1 VLLAFAAINLLID
14 QLGNMCHNQL
24 IAVEKM
30 VIPAIISTVHIL
42 SLILMAGLALTLH
55 GGLWGLYIASMIAG
69 IGRMLAYWWMV
80 WRLKIRPSFPIDR
93 RIARSLVID
102 GAPLA
107 LSALLTL
114 AYTHTDKLLTTALI
128 GTEGTGNLTAGFVI
142 VFGITELLS
151 ITVLVAVFPLMSR
164 AYASG
169 MREMFNFMVE
179 KLSFFNLLVSLPIGI
194 YMSLLAVPLASLL
207 FGPDFTRVA
216 GIMRILIWYTVVNM
230 IAAVFAQGLIIQ
242 HRQRRLLTIR
252 TGGLL
257 VNIVLN
263 LILLP
268 RMGVNGSAT
277 ANLIAES
284 GVLLLM
290 LRSFDL
296 PAEWWQRGISHLWR
310 LALAGVGLAVML
322 LLMSGIH
329 PLLAAIIGAPVYLG
343 LILVSGAIAKDDWD
357 LIYRMSIAMPGGTVI
372 GRYWKR
378 ELV

>member
-1 VLLAFAAINLLID
+1 
-14 QLGNMCHNQL
+14 
-24 IAVEKM
+24 
-30 VIPAIISTVHIL
+30 
-42 SLILMAGLALTLH
+42 
-55 GGLWGLYIASMIAG
+55 
-69 IGRMLAYWWMV
+69 
-80 WRLKIRPSFPIDR
+80 
-93 RIARSLVID
+93 
-102 GAPLA
+102 
-107 LSALLTL
+107 
-114 AYTHTDKLLTTALI
+114 
-128 GTEGTGNLTAGFVI
+128 
-142 VFGITELLS
+142 
-151 ITVLVAVFPLMSR
+151 
-164 AYASG
+164 
-169 MREMFNFMVE
+169 
-179 KLSFFNLLVSLPIGI
+179 
-194 YMSLLAVPLASLL
+194 
-207 FGPDFTRVA
+207 
-216 GIMRILIWYTVVNM
+216 MRILIWYTVVNM

-378 ELV
+378 ELI

>member
-1 VLLAFAAINLLID
+1 
-14 QLGNMCHNQL
+14 
-24 IAVEKM
+24 
-30 VIPAIISTVHIL
+30 
-42 SLILMAGLALTLH
+42 
-55 GGLWGLYIASMIAG
+55 MIAG
-69 IGRMLAYWWMV
+69 IGRMLAYWWIV
-80 WRLKIRPSFPIDR
+80 WRLKIHPAFPIDR
-93 RIARSLVID
+93 RIARSLLID

-242 HRQRRLLTIR
+242 HHQRRLLAIR

-268 RMGVNGSAT
+268 RLGVNGSAT

-284 GVLLLM
+284 GVLLFM
-290 LRSFDL
+290 LHSFDL

-310 LALAGVGLAVML
+310 LALAGVGLAAVL
-322 LLMSGIH
+322 LLIRGIH
-329 PLLAAIIGAPVYLG
+329 PLLAAILGAPVYLG
-343 LILVSGAIAKDDWD
+343 LVLVSGAIAKDDWD